1 MSVPSSCALTFGWEQ
16 TNQIGAA
23 LAATFPEIDP
33 ATLKAP
39 LIRKLIG
46 RLPGFSGS
54 LTPPDNVYYELVLD
68 AWYEAFDAPEAALN
82 ANDNTLSGEVRDE
95 LC

>member
-1 MSVPSSCALTFGWEQ
+1 MSIPSSCALTFGWEQ
-16 TNQIGAA
+16 TNQIGTA
-23 LAATFPEIDP
+23 LAAAYPEIDP
-33 ATLKAP
+33 TTLKAP

-54 LTPPDNVYYELVLD
+54 LTPPDNIYYELVLD
-68 AWYEAFDAPEAALN
+68 AWYEAFEDTTVTAN
-82 ANDNTLSGEVRDE
+82 AECGSEVNHD